1 VAQRTKHV
9 PPEYVQ
15 EAVRKWDDAK
25 SFHDSFVRKYEK
37 GERSYKGILQS
48 ASNAA
53 KWRHKSAPMYAHN
66 LIETVVSNTV
76 EMGLRFDVRPAP
88 HSNVPL
94 EEALNQLRQAE
105 AVGDLL
111 RHEHRVD
118 EMDFKQR
125 PAYLCSAIGGRGV
138 LKTGWNYVE
147 GTVRR
152 QSAGTR
158 DIHDDDGNLM
168 LTVPTI
174 TEIEEQGILRDH
186 STAEV
191 IHPCDFVVHPNAVHL
206 DPFSPGGAQHVFNRC
221 WYSFEQLKMME
232 ASGYVSNVEQ
242 LKETQD
248 FAQEE
253 YSNRSKEIWSG
264 DEKDVIEVLEY
275 WCFKNGA
282 TYRSLVGNRVVGL
295 REPERSPFWHGGFP
309 FVVVSSMPQPFSTVG
324 TSEIELIEA
333 LQEILWE
340 LGNQTLDNVELIN
353 NFITIIRS
361 DVEDPD
367 AWEHYPGAR
376 WEVDGDV
383 NSAVQTLQPPYQ
395 LVAAAQQHMGMLKG
409 DLQTVTSA
417 TPFAG
422 GADSQTVDNKTA
434 TGASIVMSAAQQR
447 MIFKKYCAQQGFRQE
462 ANMRLKNCQ
471 QFIDPKKLV
480 HVIGPDG
487 AMTFREISVLDIQG
501 EYSVELE
508 PMGESNMREQR
519 RAESSQWLQML
530 AQMAPLFAASGT
542 PLNMKEVLAWT
553 AKKWDITDWERF
565 LSKQPSAMGAA
576 GAPGA
581 PGGAPGQPP
590 GPPGPNMGIT
600 SETAVDAG
608 SPSAT
613 GGDSLSG
620 TQMMARALS
629 MGGGPNNT

>member
-1 VAQRTKHV
+1 
-9 PPEYVQ
+9 
-15 EAVRKWDDAK
+15 
-25 SFHDSFVRKYEK
+25 
-37 GERSYKGILQS
+37 
-48 ASNAA
+48 
-53 KWRHKSAPMYAHN
+53 
-66 LIETVVSNTV
+66 
-76 EMGLRFDVRPAP
+76 
-88 HSNVPL
+88 
-94 EEALNQLRQAE
+94 
-105 AVGDLL
+105 
-111 RHEHRVD
+111 
-118 EMDFKQR
+118 
-125 PAYLCSAIGGRGV
+125 
-138 LKTGWNYVE
+138 
-147 GTVRR
+147 
-152 QSAGTR
+152 
-158 DIHDDDGNLM
+158 
-168 LTVPTI
+168 
-174 TEIEEQGILRDH
+174 
-186 STAEV
+186 
-191 IHPCDFVVHPNAVHL
+191 
-206 DPFSPGGAQHVFNRC
+206 
-221 WYSFEQLKMME
+221 
-232 ASGYVSNVEQ
+232 
-242 LKETQD
+242 
-248 FAQEE
+248 
-253 YSNRSKEIWSG
+253 
-264 DEKDVIEVLEY
+264 
-275 WCFKNGA
+275 
-282 TYRSLVGNRVVGL
+282 
-295 REPERSPFWHGGFP
+295 
-309 FVVVSSMPQPFSTVG
+309 MPQPFSTVG